1 MLKARPADAEYW
13 QIECAGQTIGDEGT
27 ELDLSGAN
35 LANGNFKSATFIG
48 AGAMRFAG
56 TNLANADLS
65 ETTFTVDGGFGDA
78 LHDFYGMNF
87 SNADLRD
94 RWPLTVVAN
103 TIDFAGDILDTII
116 APPSLNRS
124 APPCTVEML
133 KKRPAGD
140 KSWPIACGHTTL
152 GQYFKNLTL

>member
-1 MLKARPADAEYW
+1 MRTKRWPIACRYT
-13 QIECAGQTIGDEGT
+13 TIGEAGYK
-27 ELDLSGAN
+27 LDLSWAHLSYGDFE
-35 LANGNFKSATFIG
+35 GATFTG
-48 AGAMRFAG
+48 AGAI
-56 TNLANADLS
+56 NLSGASFADLS
-65 ETTFTVDGGFGDA
+65 DAKFSADGGFGDA

-152 GQYFKNLTL
+152 GQYFKNFTL